1 MTSLLRSAALAAL
14 ALSVSPSAWAD
25 DAAKCRLEGIGSLP
39 VTMEGSR
46 ATIAVTVNGKP
57 TRFWLD
63 SGAFFNFM
71 PAAKAREL
79 ALSTSALPI
88 GFMMTGIGGSYVP
101 ELARVRDFGL
111 GKGILHNME
120 FLVGGSD
127 VGNGFLGANLL
138 GIVDTEFD
146 FAHGNLVLFRNNT
159 CKKVSLA
166 YWSQGMAVGEMPL
179 LYGNDSSDHHIY
191 AEMTINGRPMRAM
204 LDTGAPTTLLSRR
217 AAERAGINLSDPKV
231 IASMQMSGL
240 GSRTRQSWIA
250 KTQVISLGGEEIR
263 NSPIRVIDSGDDW
276 TDHDLLLGMDF
287 FLSHR
292 LLVSQGQRKI
302 YLTYNGGPIF
312 SATTENELGK
322 LATRAEGMGT
332 IADETTPTTA
342 DQFAGR
348 GSARLSRGDYPGA
361 IADLSAA
368 IKLAPSRIDV
378 LNDRATAYFRS
389 GKPDLAAKDIEA
401 GLVIAP
407 NDHRLLTRHAQVL
420 ISKGDK
426 AGALANVDAA
436 AATTPKG
443 SLDAVSL
450 VNLYTR
456 LGQANRALALLDP
469 VIDLHHDDSSY
480 AGLLSIR
487 AWNRALANTDLDRAQ
502 RDIDS
507 ALRKANSPSGM
518 LVTRALVEWRRKDY
532 PAAIAAANA
541 ALAKSPKM
549 AGALYIRALAQL
561 DQGNRDAALADLTAA
576 RTLSPKIDTFYAAYG
591 MAGPATPAPSA
602 KPAAGTGVEDND
614 DDDDQ

>member
-25 DAAKCRLEGIGSLP
+25 DAAKCRLEGLGSLP
-39 VTMEGSR
+39 VTMEGPR
-46 ATIAVTVNGKP
+46 ATVAVTVNGKS

-63 SGAFFNFM
+63 SGAFFNVM

-79 ALSTSALPI
+79 GLPTSTLPQ
-88 GFMMTGIGGSYVP
+88 GFIITGIGGSSVP
-101 ELARVRDFGL
+101 ELAKIRDFGL
-111 GKGILHNME
+111 GNGLLHNME

-127 VGNGFLGANLL
+127 VGNGLLGANLL

-146 FAHGNLVLFRNNT
+146 FAHGKLVLFRNNH
-159 CKKVSLA
+159 CKNVSLA
-166 YWSQGMAVGEMPL
+166 YWSQGMTVGELPL
-179 LYGNDSSDHHIY
+179 ISGVRSNDHLIY
-191 AEMTINGRPMRAM
+191 TQISINGHTVRAL
-204 LDTGAPTTLLSRR
+204 LDTGASSTILSRR
-217 AAERAGINLSDPKV
+217 AAERVGINLTDPKV
-231 IASMQMSGL
+231 VASMRFGGI

-250 KTQVISLGGEEIR
+250 RTQVISLGGEEIR
-263 NSPIRVIDSGDDW
+263 NSPIRIIDSGDDW
-276 TDHDLLLGMDF
+276 SEYDMLLGIDF
-287 FLSHR
+287 ILSHHV
-292 LLVSQGQRKI
+292 LVSQGQHKI

-312 SATTENELGK
+312 SATTEGELGK
-322 LATRAEGMGT
+322 LATRAEGMGAIT
-332 IADETTPTTA
+332 DEATPTTA

-407 NDHRLLTRHAQVL
+407 NDHRLLTRHALVL
-420 ISKGDK
+420 INKGDK

-507 ALRKANSPSGM
+507 ALRKANSPAGM
-518 LVTRALVEWRRKDY
+518 LDTRALVEWRRKDY

-602 KPAAGTGVEDND
+602 KPAAGTGVDDND